1 MRWTVTIV
9 NEKTCTPSTV
19 NRLHHLLQYGRQL
32 SDNEVTWETLVSL
45 PCTYLLFDQ
54 RAFFKLSVLFIQVS
68 NEATYQEVVR
78 ATCGKVTG
86 VVCEVAIAIY
96 TFGTCI
102 AFFIVIGD
110 QLDRCKCIL
119 SDWLAFFF
127 FFSVSRK
134 PKPLKLECKRQKM
147 HLN

>member
-1 MRWTVTIV
+1 M
-9 NEKTCTPSTV
+9 S
-19 NRLHHLLQYGRQL
+19 
-32 SDNEVTWETLVSL
+32 
-45 PCTYLLFDQ
+45 
-54 RAFFKLSVLFIQVS
+54 FFKLSVFFIQVS

-110 QLDRCKCIL
+110 QLDRCKCTL
-119 SDWLAFFF
+119 SDWLALLF
-127 FFSVSRK
+127 R
-134 PKPLKLECKRQKM
+134 L
-147 HLN
+147 